1 MRIFR
6 TLWLL
11 GLLALA
17 GGTAFGQKVTSS
29 YDRDYALTR
38 LGIYEF
44 AVQERGASD
53 PLAADTL
60 MEQKVRDA
68 LEDALQRKG
77 YHPASEG
84 VPPNFLVSFHTAARD
99 KTDERGPGRSYVQ
112 GTLIVDF
119 FDAETG
125 KLVWRGIAT
134 GMVGAEAVDL
144 RLAEEQAERAA
155 ESLVEQFGRDLLG
168 P

>member
-6 TLWLL
+6 TLWVL
-11 GLLALA
+11 GLMLAA

-29 YDRDYALTR
+29 YDRDYGLSR

-44 AVQERGASD
+44 AAHERVASD

-60 MEQKVRDA
+60 MEQKVKDA

-77 YHPASEG
+77 YHPSSEG
-84 VPPNFLVSFHTAARD
+84 VPPHFLVSFHAAARD
-99 KTDERGPGRSYVQ
+99 KTDERGLGRSYVQ

-119 FDAETG
+119 LDAETG
-125 KLVWRGIAT
+125 RLVWRGIAT

-144 RLAEEQAERAA
+144 RLAEEQVERAA
-155 ESLVEQFGRDLLG
+155 ELLMEQFGRDLLG
-168 P
+168 F